1 MHKLI
6 YLAALIVSLTLG
18 ACTETPVPFESQAIA
33 VPASIPATGPRI
45 SGDSGTSLILS
56 WMEHDEDEA
65 ALLYST
71 FENGGWSAATTVVD
85 GVDMFVNWAD
95 MPSVQPMGSGRLS
108 AHWLEMSADS
118 TYSYDVVYVQS
129 SDAGATWS
137 EPVRPHSDGTPT
149 EHGFV
154 SMFRS
159 DASTGLIWLDGRKMV
174 NDVTDDPV
182 ASGMTLRAALI
193 DANQSVQNEQIVDEF
208 ICDCCQT
215 DIAVATSGPVAVYR
229 DRSVDEIRDISITRL
244 IDGRWQTG
252 QPVTND
258 NWKIPGC
265 PVNGPSIIADGDFVA
280 VASFT
285 GAGGR
290 PVVELTLSNDS
301 GATFDT
307 PIEVIDGK
315 VLRRLGLGPDPRA
328 PALRGRPAPPGRPG
342 DCRRRSCRGHPARWR
357 PLPPD
362 SSGSPR
368 PVLPR
373 PVPCRGPSGREPTR
387 APQSDRVRRFGP
399 ARTGPRPR

>member
-18 ACTETPVPFESQAIA
+18 ACTETPVPFEPQAIA

-45 SGDSGTSLILS
+45 SGDSGTGLILS

-108 AHWLEMSADS
+108 AHWLEMSADT
-118 TYSYDVVYVQS
+118 TYAYDVVYVQS

-290 PVVELTLSNDS
+290 PVVKLTLSNDS
-301 GATFDT
+301 GATFGT

-315 VLRRLGLGPDPRA
+315 VLGRVGLAHLGH
-328 PALRGRPAPPGRPG
+328 G
-342 DCRRRSCRGHPARWR
+342 DVAVSWLH
-357 PLPPD
+357 
-362 SSGSPR
+362 SG
-368 PVLPR
+368 VEGGNE
-373 PVPCRGPSGREPTR
+373 V
-387 APQSDRVRRFGP
+387 RVRKVGANGALGEIRTV
-399 ARTGPRPR
+399 ARGAGSFSVPQMALSGDDLIFVWTESENFINQVKSAYAAAKAL

>member
-6 YLAALIVSLTLG
+6 SLAALIVSLTLG
-18 ACTETPVPFESQAIA
+18 ACTESPVPFEPQVIV

-45 SGDSGTSLILS
+45 SGDSGTGLILS

-108 AHWLEMSADS
+108 AHWLEMSADT
-118 TYSYDVVYVQS
+118 TYAYDVVYVQS

-154 SMFRS
+154 SMYRS
-159 DASTGLIWLDGRKMV
+159 DGRTGLIWLDGRKMV

-193 DANQSVQNEQIVDEF
+193 DANQSVQNEQVVDEL

-229 DRSVDEIRDISITRL
+229 DRSVNEIRDISITRFV
-244 IDGRWQTG
+244 DGRWQSG

-258 NWKIPGC
+258 NWEIPGC

-290 PVVELTLSNDS
+290 PVVKLTLSNDS
-301 GATFDT
+301 GASFDT
-307 PIEVIDGK
+307 PIEVMDGK
-315 VLRRLGLGPDPRA
+315 VLGRVGLAHLGH
-328 PALRGRPAPPGRPG
+328 G
-342 DCRRRSCRGHPARWR
+342 DVAVSWLYTGAE
-357 PLPPD
+357 
-362 SSGSPR
+362 GGNE
-368 PVLPR
+368 V
-373 PVPCRGPSGREPTR
+373 
-387 APQSDRVRRFGP
+387 RVRKVGANGALGEIRTVARGAGSFSVPQMALFGDDLIFVWTESENFINQVKS
-399 ARTGPRPR
+399 AYAAAKAL